1 MPIQGFDYKTFA
13 IALSKHAEDKLN
25 QGGVA
30 IPDSLTDADKKNIV
44 DTVKEFCQLCG
55 DALSN
60 DSLLNFNAEQASLV
74 TQFIGDWTFRKSIDL
89 INDLIPIKKRK
100 AILQTIAAN
109 IFNTAKIAIIKK
121 MPQDALV
128 NLIEDK
134 VKQVYEEEIQKLSQK
149 LSPVLMETFYNVNFV
164 HLIIIVILSGVF
176 AFVLR
181 NMEHKSAL
189 QERTINQL
197 QIKIVEQEKQIV
209 DLNLKLAGLL
219 EKMSDVSQSDSKTI
233 LKEQKSSVEKSKWS
247 N

>member
-13 IALSKHAEDKLN
+13 IELAKQAEDKLN

-30 IPDSLTDADKKNIV
+30 IPASLTDGDKKNIV

-55 DALSN
+55 VALSN
-60 DSLLNFNAEQASLV
+60 DDLLNFNAEQASLV

-121 MPQDALV
+121 MPQDALI
-128 NLIEDK
+128 NLIEDNVKK
-134 VKQVYEEEIQKLSQK
+134 VYNEEIQK

-181 NMEHKSAL
+181 NMEHKSTL

-197 QIKIVEQEKQIV
+197 QIM
-209 DLNLKLAGLL
+209 GL
-219 EKMSDVSQSDSKTI
+219 
-233 LKEQKSSVEKSKWS
+233 SV
-247 N
+247 